1 MSTIAHR
8 VLSSLCCCEWLDEPW
23 MRVHEH
29 PDCPVH
35 GRDFARRER
44 QRLIK
49 ERECACVAIREHML
63 EARAWI
69 ARYKRS
75 KTRLAELNAK
85 LKELGE

>member
-1 MSTIAHR
+1 MSAVIRR
-8 VLSSLCCCEWLDEPW
+8 VLSSLCCCEWQDEPW

-35 GRDFARRER
+35 GADGARRAK

-49 ERECACVAIREHML
+49 ERECACVAIRENML

-69 ARYKRS
+69 QRYKRS
-75 KTRLAELNAK
+75 KVRLAELNAK